1 MMYENFM
8 FSLASAL
15 PIFLVMFMGYIIK
28 RKNLVDEHFVSQ
40 ANMLVFNVALPIKL
54 FSDVSKTS
62 FQDSFDWGFILFIIT
77 GTILSVVFAAF
88 IAKFTVKDFSQK
100 GAFIQGAFRGNFLY
114 VGYSLM
120 ENVMGSVGTKA
131 PIAIAFIVPIYNI
144 LAVMILSYYGK
155 DEDSK
160 VSMKAVT
167 IKIIK
172 NPLIISIAV
181 GFLFSSMGL
190 TLPVVMERTFSY
202 FSVLV
207 TPLALLTIGA
217 SFKFYKIRESFK
229 ISLLASML
237 KLVVLPLIAV
247 YTALQLGFH
256 SEELLVIYI
265 LFGVPTAAASY
276 IMTVVMK
283 GDHDLASGI
292 IMLTT
297 LLSNVTMTL
306 FIFGFK
312 TLGII

>member
-8 FSLASAL
+8 FSLSSAL
-15 PIFLVMFMGYIIK
+15 PIFLVMFMGYILK
-28 RKNLVDEHFVSQ
+28 RKDMVDESFISQ
-40 ANMLVFNVALPIKL
+40 ANKMIFNLALPIKL

-62 FQDSFDWGFILFIIT
+62 FQDSFDWKFIFFILT
-77 GTILSVVFAAF
+77 GTILSVAFSAF
-88 IAKFTVKDFSQK
+88 IAKFAVKDFSQK

-131 PIAIAFIVPIYNI
+131 PIAIAFIVPLYNI
-144 LAVMILSYYGK
+144 LAVMILSYYST

-160 VSMKAVT
+160 VSIKEVA
-167 IKIIK
+167 IKIFK
-172 NPLIISIAV
+172 NPLIISIAI

-190 TLPVVMERTFSY
+190 TLPVVMDRTFSY

-217 SFKFYKIRESFK
+217 SFKFYKIKESFR

-247 YTALQLGFH
+247 YLGVQFGFQ

-265 LFGVPTAAASY
+265 IFGVPTAAVSY

-312 TLGII
+312 TLGML